1 MSEAHSKIFD
11 LISQPELKTLTL
23 ADFIKTLS
31 DYFVQNPDDLTPWD
45 KEYCQKAYRYY
56 YLPLNYIRNENVVK
70 RGLQVEFFNGIESTV
85 DWGTGPGTA
94 SLALSQTLPQSLK
107 KQILIDQSPIAL
119 KNFTDL
125 KQYLKNPEYSNELK
139 LKGLDVDYKKSLLV
153 FSYSLTEMK
162 KLPDGFFD
170 FDSIIILEPST
181 QDDGRKLSELRQQ
194 LIDRGYYIWA
204 PCTHQQAC
212 PLLTQSKTDWCHDRF
227 HVTAPKWF
235 WDTEQHLPFK
245 NRTITTSYILAKK
258 TPPPA
263 FIKDKA
269 RTVGDSLEEKGKT
282 RQLVC
287 RSSEREFLAWM
298 HKEKNQQTI
307 PRGELITIPADAEK
321 KSNELRVK
329 TKIDGYE

>member
-1 MSEAHSKIFD
+1 MAAGHSKIFD
-11 LISQPELKTLTL
+11 LLNQPELKTLTL
-23 ADFIKTLS
+23 ADYIKTLS
-31 DYFVQNPDDLTPWD
+31 DHFVQNPDDLTPWD
-45 KEYCQKAYRYY
+45 QEYCQHAYRYY
-56 YLPLNYIRNENVVK
+56 YLPLNYIRNENVVL
-70 RGLQVEFFNGIESTV
+70 RGLQVDFFKDIQSTV

-94 SLALSQTLPQSLK
+94 SLALAQTLPQDLK
-107 KQILIDQSPIAL
+107 KQILIDQSPVAL
-119 KNFTDL
+119 KKFTDL
-125 KQYLKNPEYSNELK
+125 KQYLKNPEYSNELR
-139 LKGLDVDYKKSLLV
+139 LKNLDVDYKKSLLV
-153 FSYSLTEMK
+153 FSYSLTEMA

-170 FDSIIILEPST
+170 FDAIMILEPST
-181 QDDGRKLSELRQQ
+181 QDDGRKLLQLRQQ
-194 LIDRGYYIWA
+194 LIDKGYYLWA

-212 PLLTQSKTDWCHDRF
+212 PLLAQSKTDWCHDRF

-245 NRTITTSYILAKK
+245 NRTITTSYILAKRS
-258 TPPPA
+258 PPPE
-263 FIKDKA
+263 KLKSLA

-307 PRGELITIPADAEK
+307 PRGELISIPADVEK

-329 TKIDGYE
+329 TKIEGFA